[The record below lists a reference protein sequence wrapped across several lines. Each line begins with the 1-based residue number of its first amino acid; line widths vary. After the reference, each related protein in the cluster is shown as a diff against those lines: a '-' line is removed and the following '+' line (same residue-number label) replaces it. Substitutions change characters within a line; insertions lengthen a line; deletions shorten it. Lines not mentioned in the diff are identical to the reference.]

1 VNAQANRA
9 ALVLEGVVKRY
20 GTLRKTLALDGVSF
34 QVPRG
39 SVCGLIGPNGAGKTT
54 VFASICGQ
62 LRLDAGR
69 IDILGGGPFDVER
82 LKGRIGLL
90 PQDAELG
97 LSHTPQ
103 ELLVHLGRLQG
114 LGLADAREQAVRGLH
129 DVDLADRAEN
139 RIGTLS
145 HGMRRR
151 LAIATALLGH
161 PELVLLDE
169 PMSGLDPAQVRT
181 LRQLVVAQRGRRTMV
196 ISSHNLAELEQVC
209 DHVVL
214 IDRGRCTLAGPIAE
228 VTGRAMVLSW
238 TLGTGDLDLVALGQA
253 LPGHEVHRED
263 GALTVVCP
271 PDGDLDDTARVVAR
285 HLVEADIAIR
295 EVRRGLS
302 LERSYLDRTEP
313 RRRS

>member
-1 VNAQANRA
+1 MSARA
-9 ALVLEGVVKRY
+9 AEPALSLDGVVKRY
-20 GTLRKTLALDGVSF
+20 GTFRKTLALDGASF
-34 QVPRG
+34 TVPRG

-69 IDILGGGPFDVER
+69 IEILGGGPFDVER
-82 LKGRIGLL
+82 LKGRVGLL

-97 LSHTPQ
+97 LSHTPT
-103 ELLVHLGRLQG
+103 ELLVHLARLQG
-114 LGLADAREQAVRGLH
+114 LGLADAREASARGLAQ
-129 DVDLADRAEN
+129 VDLSDRAER
-139 RIGTLS
+139 RIATLS

-151 LAIATALLGH
+151 LAIATALLGE

-169 PMSGLDPAQVRT
+169 PMSGLDPAQVRS
-181 LRQLVVAQRGRRTMV
+181 LRELVVSQRGRRTLV

-228 VTGRAMVLSW
+228 VTGRAMVLTW
-238 TLGTGDLDLVALGQA
+238 TLGPGELDVDALAGA
-253 LPGHEVHRED
+253 LPGHEVRRED

-271 PDGDLDDTARVVAR
+271 PDTDLDDTARVVAR
-285 HLVEADIAIR
+285 HCVEADVAIR

-302 LERSYLDRTEP
+302 LERSYLERTA
-313 RRRS
+313 RRDG